1 MKKFFAILGGIVAA
15 TSVLAIAAVI
25 LKKIKLS
32 FSIESAADDDFGFDS
47 DDFHDVSVSIDDSMK
62 EGPEEPAETEEKTE
76 TEEKKAD
83 AE

>member
-32 FSIESAADDDFGFDS
+32 FSIESAADDDFGFEQESAAFDS
-47 DDFHDVSVSIDDSMK
+47 DDDFDD
-62 EGPEEPAETEEKTE
+62 EN
-76 TEEKKAD
+76 
-83 AE
+83 

>member
-15 TSVLAIAAVI
+15 TSILAIAAVI

-32 FSIESAADDDFGFDS
+32 FSIESADDDFGFDS
-47 DDFHDVSVSIDDSMK
+47 DDFHDVSVSIDEDS
-62 EGPEEPAETEEKTE
+62 EEKKDSEETEEPKE
-76 TEEKKAD
+76 TDES